1 MFKKYAVL
9 IFLGAALSIAPISKA
24 FADSAGA
31 PGKEKVWAAG
41 EFEVHGDGK
50 LLIRNVSKTKIMIKG
65 KGKIIYLPKEDA
77 LLFVHFKG
85 NVKLFGK
92 AFDATFKGG
101 PVVFH
106 ALGKGTFWLKGK
118 GLFKIHDKPVQKWPL
133 KMIKKFEY

>member
-1 MFKKYAVL
+1 M
-9 IFLGAALSIAPISKA
+9 SKMSTRA
-24 FADSAGA
+24 EIKGKGFA
-31 PGKEKVWAAG
+31 
-41 EFEVHGDGK
+41 EFAVHGDGK

-85 NVKLFGK
+85 KVKLFGK

-106 ALGKGTFWLKGK
+106 ALGKGTIWLKGK